1 MSDERR
7 GEGAAGSSSGSG
19 HTSDE
24 ARETAAL
31 YALGTLASDESLAFE
46 AHLRG
51 GCPECAAAV
60 RSFLDITASLEK
72 AVAVPALEPR
82 RALRDELLRR
92 VAHEKQ
98 DAAAR
103 AGEPAERPADET
115 QVWKRWQETAGSFIA
130 PGLFTLRAAEGNW
143 QDTAVPGVSVKP
155 LFVDKER
162 DYVTMLVRMAPGSSY
177 PRHTHAGAEECFVIE
192 GELRVAGRVLNPGDY
207 QRADAASDHG
217 EQATD
222 EGCLLL
228 IVSSQHD
235 ELF

>member
-1 MSDERR
+1 MSDDRF
-7 GEGAAGSSSGSG
+7 GAGSAGDASASG
-19 HTSDE
+19 HTHDE
-24 ARETAAL
+24 VLETAAL
-31 YALGTLASDESLAFE
+31 YALGAIPSDEARAFE

-51 GCPECAAAV
+51 GCPDCAAAV

-72 AVAVPALEPR
+72 AVASPALEPSP
-82 RALRDELLRR
+82 ALRDELLRR
-92 VAHEKQ
+92 AAQEKS
-98 DAAAR
+98 DPTAR
-103 AGEPAERPADET
+103 AGAPAERPAEET
-115 QVWKRWQETAGSFIA
+115 QVWKRWQESGGSFMA

-177 PRHTHAGAEECFVIE
+177 PRHTHAGAEECFVLE
-192 GELRVAGRVLNPGDY
+192 GNLRVAGRVLQPGDY

-217 EQATD
+217 EQSTD
-222 EGCLLL
+222 DGCLLL